1 MSGPRVFVSASF
13 PSGKPGQPFK
23 PYDTA
28 AIAEATT
35 AVVRAVLRA
44 GGRIVFGAHPTISPL
59 VLLVAG
65 EQGRSEAVEVYQSR
79 FFEQQ
84 IPHETKRLIALGLAV
99 PHWTDLVPG
108 EDEDDPRPSLA
119 LMRDEMLKDEPFDA
133 AVFIGGM
140 KGIVDETSSCATSV
154 PRFRGCHC
162 GRPVERRASRAER
175 APDRRASRP
184 RPRVAALSRARS
196 PPRRRAAAVTL
207 TRVAAVSTPAK
218 AAT

>member
-1 MSGPRVFVSASF
+1 MSAPRVFVSASF
-13 PSGKPGQPFK
+13 PSGEPGQPFE

-65 EQGRSEAVEVYQSR
+65 EQGRREAVEVYQSR
-79 FFEQQ
+79 FFEKQ

-119 LMRDEMLKDEPFDA
+119 LMRDEMLKASEPFDA

-140 KGIVDETSSCATSV
+140 KGIVDEDTLLRNERAEV
-154 PRFRGCHC
+154 PRLPLWAPGGAARKLAPSEH
-162 GRPVERRASRAER
+162 PIAER
-175 APDRRASRP
+175 LGPVLESPLYPELARRL
-184 RPRVAALSRARS
+184 VAELRQ
-196 PPRRRAAAVTL
+196 
-207 TRVAAVSTPAK
+207 
-218 AAT
+218 